1 MSEHQAKK
9 LFDSMSNIS
18 DELVEEAYP
27 VKSARQK
34 KPWLKWCA
42 AAACLCLVVGG
53 VFAAIR
59 STGNPIL
66 RAEDIWQGAM
76 LLGDSDTT
84 EDYSLRHFDT
94 NEAILTSPV
103 RDERDAQVL
112 SVYRSMAP
120 KSSDDN
126 YQLLLTWAD
135 ELTQRAKDQLGIK
148 LVRDQVYSYQD
159 PYDSSRPETN
169 EFSNYYLEMP
179 LIYQGATLTLR
190 CTSEGSLTYYW
201 LSDIEQLYTAAFG
214 SLALPGD
221 ASDAQLL
228 AAVETLAD
236 FVNALTGKNYTAE
249 DAQFSRSDNQPDKVS
264 FHLHR
269 TDLPGTDLSRE
280 MLANYGNLSI
290 GLEVVHGRYE
300 IRSISLLE
308 EYYELVG
315 DYELISLAEAEEFV
329 RKGLTFGGVYCALC
343 RAQSDLPALD
353 FSDYDYVQVEYYN
366 TGYAVPHYAFYKRLE
381 TVDDGGGETYG
392 VVYVPAVKVQGVK
405 QFLHQRAQEHA
416 SLLHAAEN

>member
-18 DELVEEAYP
+18 DELVEEACP

-53 VFAAIR
+53 IFAAIR

-66 RAEDIWQGAM
+66 RAEDIWRGAM
-76 LLGDSDTT
+76 LLGGSDTS

-94 NEAILTSPV
+94 NETVLTSPV

-179 LIYQGATLTLR
+179 LIYQDATLTLK
-190 CTSEGSLTYYW
+190 CVSEGSLTYYW

-228 AAVETLAD
+228 AAAEKLAD
-236 FVNALTGKNYTAE
+236 FVNALTDRNYTAE
-249 DAQFSRSDNQPDKVS
+249 GAQLYRSDNQPDKVS
-264 FHLHR
+264 LHLHR

-280 MLANYGNLSI
+280 MMANCGDLSI
-290 GLEVVHGRYE
+290 GLEVIHGRYE

-315 DYELISLAEAEEFV
+315 DYELISLAEAEECV
-329 RKGLTFGGVYCALC
+329 RKGLTFGGVYCVLC

-416 SLLHAAEN
+416 ALLHAAEN

>member
-1 MSEHQAKK
+1 MSEQQAKK
-9 LFDSMSNIS
+9 LFDSMSNLS
-18 DELVEEAYP
+18 DELVEEACP

-53 VFAAIR
+53 IFAAIR

-76 LLGDSDTT
+76 LLGGSDTS

-94 NEAILTSPV
+94 NETVLTSPV

-159 PYDSSRPETN
+159 PYDSSKPETN

-179 LIYQGATLTLR
+179 LIYQDATLTLR

-214 SLALPGD
+214 PLALPGD

-228 AAVETLAD
+228 AAVEKLVD
-236 FVNALTGKNYTAE
+236 FVNALTGRNYTAE
-249 DAQFSRSDNQPDKVS
+249 GAQLYRSDNQPDKVS
-264 FHLHR
+264 LHLHR

-280 MLANYGNLSI
+280 MMANCGDLSI

-315 DYELISLAEAEEFV
+315 DYELISLAEAEEYV
-329 RKGLTFGGVYCALC
+329 RKGLTFGGVYCVLC

-366 TGYAVPHYAFYKRLE
+366 TGYAVPHYAFYKQLE
-381 TVDDGGGETYG
+381 TVDDGGGKTYG